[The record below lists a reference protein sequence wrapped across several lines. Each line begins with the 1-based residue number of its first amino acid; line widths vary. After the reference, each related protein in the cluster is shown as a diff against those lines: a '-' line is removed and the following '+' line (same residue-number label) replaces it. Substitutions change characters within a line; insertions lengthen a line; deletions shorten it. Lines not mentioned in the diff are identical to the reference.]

1 VRTLIVGAGI
11 AGLSTALRLR
21 QLGLPATV
29 VEAAPAPRGGGYM
42 IDFLDPG
49 IAAADRLGLR
59 PGLEAIHAPVARLVF
74 LDAAGA
80 TRYAVGYPALRR
92 RAFGGRHY
100 NFLRG
105 DLERVLHDAVLAAGG
120 TVLFDRRV
128 VAVASAVDRDRSVA
142 VSYGDGTVEEW
153 DVILGADGV
162 HSRVRPSVLRREEW
176 TTRDLGHAVWTWV
189 VDGHVPGGRLRTS
202 PP

>member
-59 PGLEAIHAPVARLVF
+59 PGLEDIHTPVARLVF

-100 NFLRG
+100 NFFAATSSGCCTTPSSLRG
-105 DLERVLHDAVLAAGG
+105 ARSSSTAGSSPSRPPSTG
-120 TVLFDRRV
+120 TG
-128 VAVASAVDRDRSVA
+128 RS
-142 VSYGDGTVEEW
+142 
-153 DVILGADGV
+153 
-162 HSRVRPSVLRREEW
+162 R
-176 TTRDLGHAVWTWV
+176 
-189 VDGHVPGGRLRTS
+189 
-202 PP
+202 